1 MVLITIVTGAY
12 KPTYNWGASH
22 CTKNHIVFSTENADF
37 TERWAAPSFQPQ
49 LTWCQGWHFSPL
61 FLKLMGREHEKSW
74 RSGWEKLTF
83 FHQGCHFSLFQN
95 LMKAEA
101 RTMCCFHWAK
111 KISWEKDRK
120 NSAANSEWKKH
131 LHQALKPH
139 GREVL
144 FPVPHTLFQ
153 ITCFYTIVLSRY

>member
-1 MVLITIVTGAY
+1 LYQKLHRFFHWKCWLYWALGCPIL
-12 KPTYNWGASH
+12 PASAH
-22 CTKNHIVFSTENADF
+22 MMSRLALF
-37 TERWAAPSFQPQ
+37 T
-49 LTWCQGWHFSPL
+49 T
-61 FLKLMGREHEKSW
+61 FLEAHGKRT
-74 RSGWEKLTF
+74 WEKLKKWLRKADFSFIKAVTF
-83 FHQGCHFSLFQN
+83 LCFRN

-111 KISWEKDRK
+111 KFSWEKDRK